1 MPQRV
6 GATCACSARTRPGT
20 PRYKNRRDQMD
31 LAASAVGRDVLVR
44 QPDVRR
50 QSSGLPE
57 HVDRNSAAG
66 GPVAA
71 DAEVGWLESRRYAFA
86 DDECAFLVEVAVVSE
101 GCEIKSETWTQ

>member
-1 MPQRV
+1 M
-6 GATCACSARTRPGT
+6 S
-20 PRYKNRRDQMD
+20 
-31 LAASAVGRDVLVR
+31 LVR

-57 HVDRNSAAG
+57 HVDRNSAAW

-86 DDECAFLVEVAVVSE
+86 DDECAFLVEVAVVPE
-101 GCEIKSETWTQ
+101 GCEIKLQRLGFNELRGEGSRATASNSWPPSLESSYPARLAAL